1 MTTLEE
7 LLQLVFN
14 QAQMI
19 AKLQQ
24 ELAAL
29 KAAKKPDA

>member
-7 LLQLVFN
+7 LLQIIFN

-19 AKLQQ
+19 AKLQK
-24 ELAAL
+24 ELADL
-29 KAAKKPDA
+29 KAKQTL